1 MHLPFFEV
9 PLICTCIFMQIYYG
23 IVYCILRLYTT
34 CMFVCVGCYNTYDLA
49 ERNEKNEIQVVGR
62 SDNAVF
68 IQGVWLDIPAI
79 ETVLVSAIGA

>member
-1 MHLPFFEV
+1 
-9 PLICTCIFMQIYYG
+9 
-23 IVYCILRLYTT
+23 
-34 CMFVCVGCYNTYDLA
+34 MFVCVGCYNTYDLA

-79 ETVLVSAIGA
+79 ETVLVSAIGT